1 MERRH
6 KLSCLSDVE
15 IERYLNTI
23 DFEIDTDREILHLY

>member
-1 MERRH
+1 
-6 KLSCLSDVE
+6 VE